1 MADRAWNSSEV
12 LAFTERDGPGNPP
25 PAPRRWTA
33 VTLAGAMGVV
43 FTGMLFT
50 DTLCPEH
57 RAWVSGLA
65 LTALFGAIV
74 AVVGLFRDWAG
85 AAVITTLT
93 AGLGV
98 SIGLIDTIHSPTRGR
113 FIALTFGVITVAAAM
128 LCTQYVRILRWD
140 RKVRRELHPLEA
152 PVDASI
158 KQRVAAWSDD
168 DVPTRQNSTTRDD
181 ERTASESEPAAT
193 SDS

>member
-1 MADRAWNSSEV
+1 MADREWTSSEV

-33 VTLAGAMGVV
+33 VTLAGALGVV

-74 AVVGLFRDWAG
+74 AVIGLLRDWAG
-85 AAVITTLT
+85 AAIITTLT
-93 AGLGV
+93 AGIGV

-113 FIALTFGVITVAAAM
+113 FLALTFAVITVAAAM
-128 LCTQYVRILRWD
+128 LCTQYVRVLRWD
-140 RKVRRELHPLEA
+140 RKVHRELRPLTTPA
-152 PVDASI
+152 LPVDDA
-158 KQRVAAWSDD
+158 RAD
-168 DVPTRQNSTTRDD
+168 DVWADRVETIRDD
-181 ERTASESEPAAT
+181 ERTIASESEPATT